1 MALPFFPP
9 SFTLGILTL
18 PLMKK
23 CIQWNEHFH
32 LFPSYQIPGM
42 YRGDSTRATQMCVET
57 AMYSILR
64 ARFFVQTLHS
74 LRPAISRGN
83 SPQLFVDCRAAKHL
97 PGQPPQKRGCLPPP
111 PAAYAS
117 AAVGKGATGDR
128 TAA

>member
-1 MALPFFPP
+1 
-9 SFTLGILTL
+9 
-18 PLMKK
+18 
-23 CIQWNEHFH
+23 
-32 LFPSYQIPGM
+32 M